1 MTTAL
6 TLLAMVSIM
15 IAAALR
21 TPNQNPNG
29 RNMFDDVDLH
39 RVAHDLGAVRTRFE

>member
-6 TLLAMVSIM
+6 TLLAMVGIM

-21 TPNQNPNG
+21 APKQNPNG
-29 RNMFDDVDLH
+29 RNMFDDGDLS
-39 RVAHDLGAVRTRFE
+39 RVAHDLAAIRTRFE